1 MDFGLKVVDRETG
14 GIEVQMSSFLVLLVD
29 HVMCN
34 VMQSHFNV
42 YVCVCVCVCLCVSM
56 YTYIPLC
63 VCVYVYTSVCL
74 CAPVCVG
81 VES

>member
-42 YVCVCVCVCLCVSM
+42 YVCVCVCVCLYVCQCVR
-56 YTYIPLC
+56 
-63 VCVYVYTSVCL
+63 V
-74 CAPVCVG
+74 
-81 VES
+81 

>member
-1 MDFGLKVVDRETG
+1 MNIGLKVVDCKTG
-14 GIEVQMSSFLVLLVD
+14 GIQVQMSSFLVLLVD

-42 YVCVCVCVCLCVSM
+42 YVCVCVCVCVSV

>member
-1 MDFGLKVVDRETG
+1 MDIGLKVVDHKTS

-34 VMQSHFNV
+34 VMQSHSSV
-42 YVCVCVCVCLCVSM
+42 YVSVCVSVCVCVCVCVCVS
-56 YTYIPLC
+56 
-63 VCVYVYTSVCL
+63 VYVYTSVCL
-74 CAPVCVG
+74 CASFCVG

>member
-42 YVCVCVCVCLCVSM
+42 YVCVCVCVSVC
-56 YTYIPLC
+56 TYIPLC
-63 VCVYVYTSVCL
+63 VCVHLSVWVL
-74 CAPVCVG
+74 KVDF
-81 VES
+81 

>member
-34 VMQSHFNV
+34 VMQSHFSV
-42 YVCVCVCVCLCVSM
+42 YVCVCVCV
-56 YTYIPLC
+56 
-63 VCVYVYTSVCL
+63 SVCTNITL
-74 CAPVCVG
+74 CVCVG

>member
-42 YVCVCVCVCLCVSM
+42 YVCVCVCVCVS
-56 YTYIPLC
+56 
-63 VCVYVYTSVCL
+63 VYVYTSVCL
-74 CAPVCVG
+74 CVRIYLRVS
-81 VES
+81 VWVLKVDF

>member
-42 YVCVCVCVCLCVSM
+42 YVCVCVCVCVCVS
-56 YTYIPLC
+56 
-63 VCVYVYTSVCL
+63 VYVYTSVCL
-74 CAPVCVG
+74 CVRIYLRVS
-81 VES
+81 VWVLKVDF

>member
-42 YVCVCVCVCLCVSM
+42 YVCVCVCVCVSV

-74 CAPVCVG
+74 YGC
-81 VES
+81 

>member
-1 MDFGLKVVDRETG
+1 MDIGLKVVDHKTS
-14 GIEVQMSSFLVLLVD
+14 GIEVQMSSFLVLLVA

-34 VMQSHFNV
+34 VMQSHSSV
-42 YVCVCVCVCLCVSM
+42 YVCVCVCVS
-56 YTYIPLC
+56 
-63 VCVYVYTSVCL
+63 VYVYTFVCL